1 MLLRWEHTPNGLL
14 VSVSFVLEICLTSIA
29 SSIYEIGSVWF
40 ALYLARPATHNQVHE
55 LIEPLGTLSALLHP
69 SDNRASYP
77 DGANDADRQLLVEP
91 DLDRRALL
99 QEPEEEVDW
108 GQQNPAT
115 ATTSASHCVLLMGVC
130 RGKQWGWLSSCL
142 SLLLVAPSV
151 SWNQKSGGAA
161 CQLRNGACRGGNH
174 ERASAGPCTCPS
186 FFQSSC
192 RPARVGQC
200 ARQPDVSVFPCEGRR
215 DLPTSPEILT
225 EPRTPHLPQLR
236 GTPSTP
242 YAA

>member
-161 CQLRNGACRGGNH
+161 CQLRNGACRGGA
-174 ERASAGPCTCPS
+174 RKSLCWSVPVPLLFPKQLPS
-186 FFQSSC
+186 
-192 RPARVGQC
+192 
-200 ARQPDVSVFPCEGRR
+200 RQGGAVRK
-215 DLPTSPEILT
+215 
-225 EPRTPHLPQLR
+225 
-236 GTPSTP
+236 
-242 YAA
+242 AA